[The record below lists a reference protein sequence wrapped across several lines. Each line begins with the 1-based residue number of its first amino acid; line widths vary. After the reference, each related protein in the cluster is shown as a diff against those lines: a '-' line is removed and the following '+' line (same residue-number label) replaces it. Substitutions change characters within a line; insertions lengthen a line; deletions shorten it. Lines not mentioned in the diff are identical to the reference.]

1 MRQANFEILRVM
13 AMLMI
18 VFWHFIQNI
27 MINHGP
33 VYHPSPTDFINYAF
47 LQYGMILCSVG
58 VNLYVMITGY
68 FMIGKSFKS
77 NRIIRVWVQT
87 LFYSIG
93 IALLFYIIQP
103 DKYTIKDVLISLIPI
118 RAGSY
123 WFVTDYLGLLLTAPF
138 LSKLANSLSNTQYI
152 KLLLVIFV
160 IGTNFIA
167 GYPLGDS
174 MGGNLG
180 YSLIWFMAL
189 FMIGAYFRLH
199 GNDIPKHN
207 YLKWYF
213 IGGGLTFL
221 YFVIRQLV
229 KKDFSFYM
237 LYYEDLHYNSFPII
251 LTTLLFIWFK
261 QHKFARNHIS
271 KTIIYIAPFTFG
283 VYLIHSNPI
292 ISKLLWTIIYNLK
305 ESIEK
310 ETLIPLGLL
319 SCMIIFLLCIIGD
332 MLRNILF
339 VTLKI
344 DKGISYISTK
354 IDNSII
360 NITNK
365 IHIQK

>member
-1 MRQANFEILRVM
+1 MRQANFEILRVV

-33 VYHPSPTDFINYAF
+33 IYHPASSDFINYAF

-68 FMIGKSFKS
+68 FMVGKSFKS
-77 NRIIRVWVQT
+77 NRIIRIWVQT
-87 LFYSIG
+87 LFYSTG
-93 IALLFYIIQP
+93 IALLFYILQP
-103 DKYTIKDVLISLIPI
+103 DKYTIKDVLIGLIPI

-123 WFVTDYLGLLLTAPF
+123 WFVTDYLGLLFVAPF
-138 LSKLANSLSNTQYI
+138 LSIVANAMSNTQYI
-152 KLLLVIFV
+152 KLLMVIII

-189 FMIGAYFRLH
+189 FMIGAYFRLY
-199 GNDIPKHN
+199 GDIIPKHN
-207 YLKWYF
+207 FLKCFF
-213 IGGGLTFL
+213 IAGGLTLL
-221 YFVIRQLV
+221 YLVFRQLI
-229 KKDFSFYM
+229 KKDFSFDVM
-237 LYYEDLHYNSFPII
+237 HYEDLHYNSFPII
-251 LTTLLFIWFK
+251 LATLLFIWFK
-261 QHKFARNHIS
+261 QHKFEKNYIS
-271 KTIIYIAPFTFG
+271 KALVHIAPFTFG

-310 ETLIPLGLL
+310 EMLIPLGLL
-319 SCMIIFLLCIIGD
+319 SCMIIFLLCIGGD
-332 MLRNILF
+332 MLRNKLF
-339 VTLKI
+339 TILKI
-344 DKGISYISTK
+344 NKGISYISTQ
-354 IDNSII
+354 IDNYII
-360 NITNK
+360 NTTNK
-365 IHIQK
+365 INIQK